1 MIKNK
6 KVLGKVLKD
15 CINENNIII
24 IAFKW
29 GILNK
34 SALKKQKTKNK
45 KHICKLGSLNISQK
59 EQKLERKWRENSAQN
74 PR

>member
-34 SALKKQKTKNK
+34 SALKKQKTKNTYV
-45 KHICKLGSLNISQK
+45 N
-59 EQKLERKWRENSAQN
+59 WAA
-74 PR
+74 